1 MKYKTEIIVT
11 FCVTAIILFLRYINV
26 FQVDGNGMGN
36 ATVLLPMI
44 LVFGIF
50 SIKVQKRID
59 SNYEKGLLHYGNL
72 DILKYICSILI
83 LILHLR
89 PFLNYSNQLDL
100 TFNNIITRTCVPVF
114 FVITGYF
121 IAFKENGNPN
131 YIKLY
136 IKKMIPLYLVWSLLY
151 LPVIIGATI
160 ANFSVVEEY
169 LRVLPFSY
177 PVILLLFILLLPIIL
192 LVALIYTGVY
202 YHLWYFPAVMLS
214 LWVLSK
220 WKKKFNP
227 KYLLIFS
234 FFLLLLGATET
245 YYGVLPTSI
254 KQLVTY
260 YYNIF
265 FTTRNFL
272 FFGLF
277 YVVMGYCMHSRKEP
291 YSKFCFE
298 KLSISVLF
306 LIFEVFLLQGT
317 ERLNSNILL
326 SCIPLTYYLFV
337 SIIYL
342 PDTISKKWSHKLR
355 DLSKYY
361 YLIHPAIIFVFSFL
375 FVEWDGA
382 NPFIQIMIILGLTHL
397 LTILLL
403 KLKKKKP
410 HLFL

>member
-1 MKYKTEIIVT
+1 MKYKLETIVT
-11 FCVTAIILFLRYINV
+11 FFVIAIILFLRYINIL
-26 FQVDGNGMGN
+26 QVDGNGFGKVI
-36 ATVLLPMI
+36 VLIPMI
-44 LVFGIF
+44 LILSIF
-50 SIKVQKRID
+50 AIRVQRKID
-59 SNYEKGLLHYGNL
+59 INHENGDIHYGNL

-89 PFLNYSNQLDL
+89 PFLNYSDQLDL
-100 TFNNIITRTCVPVF
+100 TFNNIITRTCVPIF

-121 IAFKENGNPN
+121 VAQKEKENAD

-151 LPVIIGATI
+151 LPVIIGTAI
-160 ANFSVVEEY
+160 MNFSVVEGY
-169 LRVLPFSY
+169 LSIFPFSY
-177 PVILLLFILLLPIIL
+177 PLLVFLFILLLPIIL
-192 LVALIYTGVY
+192 LVALIYAGVY

-227 KYLLIFS
+227 KYLLILSF
-234 FFLLLLGATET
+234 FFLLFGATET
-245 YYGVLPTSI
+245 YYGVLPTTI
-254 KQLVTY
+254 RQLVTY

-277 YVVMGYCMHSRKEP
+277 YVVMGYCMQSRKES

-298 KLSISVLF
+298 KLAISILF
-306 LIFEVFLLQGT
+306 LIFEVILLQGT

-337 SIIYL
+337 SSIYL
-342 PDTISKKWSHKLR
+342 PDTISRKWSHKLR

-361 YLIHPAIIFVFSFL
+361 YLIHPAIIFFFSFL
-375 FVEWDGA
+375 FIDTD
-382 NPFIQIMIILGLTHL
+382 PFIQIVIILGFTHILTM
-397 LTILLL
+397 LLL
-403 KLKKKKP
+403 RLKRKKP